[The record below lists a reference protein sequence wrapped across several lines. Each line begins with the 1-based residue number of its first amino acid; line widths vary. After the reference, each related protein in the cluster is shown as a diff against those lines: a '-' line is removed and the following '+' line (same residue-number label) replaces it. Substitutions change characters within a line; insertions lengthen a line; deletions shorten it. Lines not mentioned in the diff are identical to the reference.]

1 MGYKMKTKPW
11 EHQLKA
17 LDFLM
22 VRTYGALY
30 TDMGTGKTKVGIDLI
45 VNRQFDCSI
54 IVGTKKS
61 CEVWE
66 DEFQKHCSEPN
77 IFVFRLDLYSTTIKV
92 SKLRESFLSAKEN
105 QQKIVYIINYD
116 SIWRKP
122 FSEELLKLPID
133 CVICDE
139 SHRIKSPSSK
149 CSLYLSR
156 LGKKVPNR
164 FLFTGTPSP
173 ESPIDVYAQ
182 YRFLQPSIFGTNFHN
197 FRERYENLDAQKT
210 LYAGYRVLNK
220 KQPYKNLDE
229 LKEKMYSCAF
239 YVESSVSLPE
249 TTDITY
255 TFTPNKSTVE
265 SYKELNKEGVYE
277 DENGLIEINNA
288 LVKSLRLQEILSGY
302 MAMED
307 TNFTDKFKV
316 KIDNS
321 RELALKEIF
330 ESINHEKIVVFV
342 KFRYDFEVVEKLAKQ
357 LGLRYGEISGRR
369 DDYKLFKTSDEID
382 VLAVHYK
389 SGSESINLTKARY
402 CVYYSLSHSYGLY
415 LQSRKRTHRPGQTQA
430 VTYIHIVALIP
441 KLESI
446 DEKIMKALKNKQ
458 DLVEYMMK
466 ENL

>member
-1 MGYKMKTKPW
+1 MKTKPW

-17 LDFLM
+17 LDYLM
-22 VRTYGALY
+22 VRHYGALY

-45 VNRQFDCSI
+45 VNRGFDLTV

-66 DEFQKHCSEPN
+66 DEFKIHCPKAD
-77 IFVFRLDLYSTTIKV
+77 IFVFRLDLYSTTDKL
-92 SKLRESFLSAKEN
+92 SKLEESLCSAKEN
-105 QQKIVYIINYD
+105 HQKMVYIINYD

-122 FSEELLKLPID
+122 FSEKLIKLPID

-156 LGKKVPNR
+156 LGKRVPNR
-164 FLFTGTPSP
+164 YLFTGTPSP
-173 ESPIDVYAQ
+173 ETPLDVYAQ
-182 YRFLQPSIFGTNFHN
+182 YRFLEPSIFGTNFYN
-197 FRERYENLDAQKT
+197 FRERYENVDVQKT

-220 KQPYKNLDE
+220 YKPYKNLE
-229 LKEKMYSCAF
+229 KLKEKMYSCAF
-239 YVESSVSLPE
+239 YVKSSLELPE
-249 TTDITY
+249 TADITY
-255 TFTPNKSTVE
+255 NFTPSQSTITL
-265 SYKELNKEGVYE
+265 YKEFNKEGVYE
-277 DENGLIEINNA
+277 DETGLIETNNA

-302 MAMED
+302 VAMED
-307 TNFTDKFKV
+307 ADFTHKFRV
-316 KIDNS
+316 DIDNS
-321 RELALKEIF
+321 REVALKEVLEGIKK
-330 ESINHEKIVVFV
+330 HERVVVFV
-342 KFRYDFEVVEKLAKQ
+342 KFRYDFEVVKKVTEQ
-357 LGLRYGEISGRR
+357 LGLTYGEISGSR
-369 DDYKLFKTSDEID
+369 DDYKRFKGTDEID

-415 LQSRKRTHRPGQTQA
+415 LQSRKRTHRPGQNFA
-430 VTYIHIVALIP
+430 VTYIHIVATIP

-446 DEKIMKALKNKQ
+446 DQKIMKALKSKQ
-458 DLVEYMMK
+458 DLVEYIMK